1 MPPAV
6 PTWGGPA
13 APGDSFQGNGVSG
26 NGVPGNAVE
35 GLPAYENGS
44 PFADVLEPPAY
55 PDAAVDPD
63 AAVAPYGPD
72 GYPGPY
78 RPGLSGRVRSYIDNR
93 PRQQPLQTESWLNR
107 PFSASFF
114 LGGVF
119 LDDPLPEIE
128 GDAGVFYGG
137 RLGWDFAPH
146 FGMEGRMGG
155 GSAGISSSIFNADLP
170 QANLFYFDVNW
181 LWYPTG
187 DTRWR
192 PYFMAGTGLF
202 NIDFTD
208 IFNHRYHESL
218 FEIPL
223 GVGLKYRYSTRTVM
237 RFEFTDNYGLGSGL
251 LQDQHNLSFT
261 AGLET
266 RFGGGNRKSYFPWK
280 PDRNWR

>member
-1 MPPAV
+1 
-6 PTWGGPA
+6 
-13 APGDSFQGNGVSG
+13 
-26 NGVPGNAVE
+26 
-35 GLPAYENGS
+35 
-44 PFADVLEPPAY
+44 VLQPPAY
-55 PDAAVDPD
+55 PGTPHAGSAAD
-63 AAVAPYGPD
+63 APYAAD
-72 GYPGPY
+72 AYPGDYHPSL
-78 RPGLSGRVRSYIDNR
+78 PGRIRTYLDNR

-107 PFSASFF
+107 PFSASFL

-119 LDDPLPEIE
+119 LDDPLPGIE

-155 GSAGISSSIFNADLP
+155 GSAGISSSTFAVDLP
-170 QANLFYFDVNW
+170 QANLFFFDINW

-192 PYFMAGTGLF
+192 PYFLAGTGLF

-208 IFNHRYHESL
+208 IFVHRYHDSL

-266 RFGGGNRKSYFPWK
+266 RFGGGNHKSYFPWK